1 MNTVNLKKDYQEAL
15 AAKLQAE
22 AGYSSIMQVARMSK
36 IVINMGLGE
45 AIDNKKII
53 TAACEDMAKISGQKP
68 KVTKARKSIAGFKI
82 RDGWPIGCK
91 VTLRGDRMYDFLARL
106 IHVAI
111 PRIRDFRGLSVKGFD
126 GMGNYNFGL
135 TEQIVFP
142 EIEYDKIDKIRGL
155 DIAIATTAKTDADAE
170 ALLRAFKFP
179 LRERK

>member
-1 MNTVNLKKDYQEAL
+1 MSVVNLKKDYNSGL
-15 AAKLQAE
+15 ADKIKSDLGLSSVMAVPRLQ
-22 AGYSSIMQVARMSK
+22 K

-45 AIDNKKII
+45 AINDKKII
-53 TAACEDMAKISGQKP
+53 TAACQDMTKISGQKP

-82 RDGWPIGCK
+82 RDDWPIGCK
-91 VTLRGDRMYDFLARL
+91 VTLRGDRMYEFLARL
-106 IHVAI
+106 INVAI
-111 PRIRDFRGLSVKGFD
+111 PRVRDFRGLPVKGFD
-126 GMGNYNFGL
+126 GMGNYNFGI

-155 DIAIATTAKTDADAE
+155 DIAIATTAKTDAAAE